1 MYRMVQWYYSGTS
14 SSVERSLWERE
25 VQGATPWSPTN
36 QPTIDNL
43 GKLDYLNHIKMKDIK
58 KKLLFLALFTI
69 VGFASLQ
76 LPFNKLAGS
85 NVSFTLFDFF
95 APIAGAFLGP
105 LYGIISV
112 FGVMV
117 TNNLI
122 KDVPWTTG
130 TIIRLFPTLFA
141 VYYFSTINKKGERP
155 WVLLVPL
162 VAILTFLAHPYG
174 RQVFYYPLMF
184 WLIPL
189 VAYRFRNNL
198 FMKSLGA
205 TFTAHSVGGAAW
217 IWAFNLKPAVW
228 NSLIL
233 VVISERLLFAVGIAA
248 SFVLMKHILSFL
260 ISKGVLPKNN
270 FSY

>member
-1 MYRMVQWYYSGTS
+1 
-14 SSVERSLWERE
+14 
-25 VQGATPWSPTN
+25 
-36 QPTIDNL
+36 
-43 GKLDYLNHIKMKDIK
+43 MKKFQNKI
-58 KKLLFLALFTI
+58 LFLAIFTI
-69 VGFASLQ
+69 VGFLSLQ
-76 LPFNKLAGS
+76 IPFNKLAGS

-112 FGVMV
+112 FSVLV

-141 VYYFSTINKKGERP
+141 VYYFAAISKKESR
-155 WVLLVPL
+155 WVLAVPI
-162 VAILTFLAHPYG
+162 VAILAFLAHPNG
-174 RQVFYYPLMF
+174 RQVPYYTLF

-189 VAYRFRNNL
+189 IAYKFKSNL
-198 FMKSLGA
+198 WMKSLGA

-217 IWAFNLKPAVW
+217 IWAFNLPASVW
-228 NSLIL
+228 NGLIP
-233 VVISERLLFAVGIAA
+233 VVISERLLFATGITV
-248 SFVLMKHILSFL
+248 SFIVIKHTLAFL
-260 ISKGVLPKNN
+260 ISKGVLPKIN